1 MAHIQNYFKH
11 MTQKKTLTLNKKR
24 NTSTTRKLRG
34 KKRLIINTQASTTKP
49 KKKPVNRTKKP
60 TQPQIKKTPPS
71 EIRANELDQLLGERF
86 IAWRENEPLR
96 IGIEKE
102 IFQLISAE
110 HLPYSKRVVKRVLK
124 RHCTST
130 AYLNS
135 VLHGNS
141 RVSLDNAINDDVSTT
156 EKSYAKMK
164 LNNDECK

>member
-1 MAHIQNYFKH
+1 
-11 MTQKKTLTLNKKR
+11 MTQKKTLTLKKKR
-24 NTSTTRKLRG
+24 TTSTATGAGASISPMRKLRG
-34 KKRLIINTQASTTKP
+34 KKRIIINTGAGITPQN
-49 KKKPVNRTKKP
+49 KKKPVKRTKKP

-71 EIRANELDQLLGERF
+71 EIKARELDQLLGERF
-86 IAWRENEPLR
+86 TAWRDNEPLR

-110 HLPYSKRVVKRVLK
+110 HLPYSKRVVKKVLK

-141 RVSLDNAINDDVSTT
+141 RVSLDNAINGDISSA
-156 EKSYAKMK
+156 EKSYARSK
-164 LNNDECK
+164 LDNMD

>member
-1 MAHIQNYFKH
+1 
-11 MTQKKTLTLNKKR
+11 MTEKKTLTLSIKR
-24 NTSTTRKLRG
+24 KTGKARKLRG
-34 KKRLIINTQASTTKP
+34 NKRLIINTEASTAKP
-49 KKKPVNRTKKP
+49 KEKPVKRTKKP

-86 IAWRENEPLR
+86 TAWRDNEPLS
-96 IGIEKE
+96 ITGIEKQ

-110 HLPYSKRVVKRVLK
+110 HLPYSKRVVQRVLK

-141 RVSLDNAINDDVSTT
+141 RVSLDNEIVG
-156 EKSYAKMK
+156 KY
-164 LNNDECK
+164 

>member
-1 MAHIQNYFKH
+1 
-11 MTQKKTLTLNKKR
+11 MTQKKTLTLGKKR
-24 NTSTTRKLRG
+24 NTSTATSTSPTRKLRG
-34 KKRLIINTQASTTKP
+34 KKRLIINTQASTAKP
-49 KKKPVNRTKKP
+49 KKKPVKRTKKP

-71 EIRANELDQLLGERF
+71 EIRANELNQLLGERF
-86 IAWRENEPLR
+86 TAWRDNEPLS
-96 IGIEKE
+96 IGIEKQ

-141 RVSLDNAINDDVSTT
+141 RVSLDNAINGDVSTA
-156 EKSYAKMK
+156 EKSYAKSK
-164 LNNDECK
+164 LDSIGET